1 MDQLQWE
8 EQESSKEKTKQKT
21 ENDSKGKKRAES
33 VETDGDVVH
42 TGTRGKQEEVRL
54 GLRTATGWRDKGEQ
68 RGPTASLGAAG
79 KQGAEHKLQ
88 GTNCW
93 AVLLVVSLEWLA
105 KF

>member
-42 TGTRGKQEEVRL
+42 TGTRGK
-54 GLRTATGWRDKGEQ
+54 
-68 RGPTASLGAAG
+68 
-79 KQGAEHKLQ
+79 
-88 GTNCW
+88 
-93 AVLLVVSLEWLA
+93 
-105 KF
+105 